1 MCRLAG
7 RSTFGF
13 ASMILGGCLMR
24 RIRRNRTIARSLLTG
39 CATLAAIGLAGIS
52 EARAADPIKIG
63 VIGEE
68 SSVAGASLIKAAQM
82 AADDINAKGGID
94 GRKIELAIYDDHSSA
109 ADAVRAF
116 QRAAKQDKVS
126 AILATYISEVALAIE
141 PWSARLH
148 MPLITVGAASTDIT
162 KHVHD
167 DYAHYKY
174 TFQGW
179 LNSAFIAQ
187 SICDAE
193 HDILV
198 GPYHMK
204 STVIMSE
211 DAAWTTP
218 LDERFQECLPKAGL
232 KVLDHIRFNPDTTDF
247 TPIFNKIEGEH
258 PDVIITGISHVGV
271 QPTVQWH
278 DQRVPIA
285 MAGQSSQATTS
296 TFWKDTNGAAEG
308 VITATAAGP
317 GVAITPKTIPFIEA
331 YQKKYG
337 ATPAYSGFA
346 AYDDVYIIANAAVAA
361 GSTDPDKLVAAM
373 EKTNY
378 VGTIGRVQFYG
389 KDSQYTH
396 AMKYGK
402 DYVSGTFIQWQN
414 GKQVTV
420 WPTDKANAKIKFP
433 DFVKLPEQAAAK

>member
-1 MCRLAG
+1 MG
-7 RSTFGF
+7 
-13 ASMILGGCLMR
+13 
-24 RIRRNRTIARSLLTG
+24 RIRRNRTIARSLLSG
-39 CATLAAIGLAGIS
+39 CATLTAIGLAGLA
-52 EARAADPIKIG
+52 EARAAEPIKIG

-68 SSVAGASLIKAAQM
+68 SSVAGASLTKAAQM

-94 GRKIELAIYDDHSSA
+94 GRKIELAVYDDHSSA

-193 HDILV
+193 HDMLV
-198 GPYHMK
+198 EPYHLK
-204 STVIMSE
+204 TTVVMSE
-211 DAAWTTP
+211 DAAWTKP
-218 LDERFQECLPKAGL
+218 LDERYLECLPKAGL

-247 TPIFNKIEGEH
+247 TPIYNKIESEH
-258 PDVIITGISHVGV
+258 PDVITAGISHVGV

-278 DQRVPIA
+278 DQQVPIA

-296 TFWKDTNGAAEG
+296 TFWKDTNGATEG

-331 YQKKYG
+331 YQK
-337 ATPAYSGFA
+337 AYKVDRMPSAVSA
-346 AYDDVYIIANAAVAA
+346 AQGYDSILLLAAAIKQAGTTDGDKVRAA
-361 GSTDPDKLVAAM
+361 LENLNTKVEGVVTTYDKPFTHDDHEAIKAGMVVM
-373 EKTNY
+373 GEVKN
-378 VGTIGRVQFYG
+378 GRVILG
-389 KDSQYTH
+389 K
-396 AMKYGK
+396 
-402 DYVSGTFIQWQN
+402 
-414 GKQVTV
+414 
-420 WPTDKANAKIKFP
+420 
-433 DFVKLPEQAAAK
+433 